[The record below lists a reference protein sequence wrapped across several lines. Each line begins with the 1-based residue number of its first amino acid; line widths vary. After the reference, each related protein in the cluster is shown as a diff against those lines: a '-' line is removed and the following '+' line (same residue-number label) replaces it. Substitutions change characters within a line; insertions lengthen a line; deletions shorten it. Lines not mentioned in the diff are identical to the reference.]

1 MTIKFYP
8 HIYLSPHYDDA
19 SLSCGGA
26 IHQQTEKGQAV
37 LVVTIFAAP
46 PSSGEPLST
55 YAETMHRAW
64 GNPADVVAVRQA
76 EDRDSL
82 AVLGADYLRLNFN
95 DCIYR
100 GYPDR
105 GRWFYNSDDELFGT
119 IHPDDEPLI
128 PQLVAALLELIP
140 YEEAET
146 TVYAPLSVG
155 HHVDHQLVHTAAWEL
170 RRQGWSIAFY
180 EDYPYADP
188 ASRFAAAGWSQ
199 YALAPTLAAQ
209 QAARL
214 QPHLRFLSEE
224 NLQAK
229 LNSIRAYRSQLET
242 LFGSEAGMT
251 QQLRHYALRIGEGG
265 LAERIWVPG

>member
-26 IHQQTEKGQAV
+26 IHQQTEMGQGV
-37 LVVTIFAAP
+37 LVATIFAAP
-46 PSSGEPLST
+46 PTSGEPLST
-55 YAETMHRAW
+55 YAENMHQAW
-64 GNPADVVAVRQA
+64 GNPADVIAVRQA

-100 GYPDR
+100 GHPER
-105 GRWFYNSDDELFGT
+105 GQWFYNNDSELFGA

-128 PQLVAALLELIP
+128 HQLVAALLELIP
-140 YEEAET
+140 YEAET
-146 TVYAPLSVG
+146 TIYAPLSVG
-155 HHVDHQLVHTAAWEL
+155 HHVDHQLVHAAAWEL
-170 RRQGWSIAFY
+170 RRQGWPIAFY

-188 ASRFAAAGWSQ
+188 GSRFAAAGWSQ

-214 QPHLRFLSEE
+214 QPHLRFLTEE

-242 LFGSEAGMT
+242 LFGSEAAMT
-251 QQLRHYALRIGEGG
+251 QQLRHYALRVGQGR
-265 LAERIWVPG
+265 LAERVWVPG